1 MKHFLS
7 TYHVTGTLLGAGD
20 RDDLVILSTLKGL
33 VNVLVRSAMQIIIA
47 VASIYGTLYFIWCV
61 PVC

>member
-7 TYHVTGTLLGAGD
+7 TYHVTGTILGVGD

-33 VNVLVRSAMQIIIA
+33 VNVLVRSAMQIIRA
-47 VASIYGTLYFIWCV
+47 VVSIYGTLYFIWCV